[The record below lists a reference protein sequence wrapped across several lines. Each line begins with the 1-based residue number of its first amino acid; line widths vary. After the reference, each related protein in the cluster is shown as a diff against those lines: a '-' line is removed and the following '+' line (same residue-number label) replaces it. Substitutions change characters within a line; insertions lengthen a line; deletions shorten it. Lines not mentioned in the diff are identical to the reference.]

1 MLPHLGQHGP
11 ARLPQTVS
19 VSTVRRTPFSRALL
33 LPLGASAVPIHAA
46 NGVADTTPNRTSG
59 PRRPGPIPQPSQNTD
74 LSTQSSN
81 GRGRPVPGKASL
93 TADKAMAAGTPVLI
107 P

>member
-1 MLPHLGQHGP
+1 MFQ
-11 ARLPQTVS
+11 
-19 VSTVRRTPFSRALL
+19 PFCLMGLALAGTLL

-46 NGVADTTPNRTSG
+46 NGVAETMPSRTSG
-59 PRRPGPIPQPSQNTD
+59 PRRPGPIPQASQSTD

-93 TADKAMAAGTPVLI
+93 TADKAMAEGTPLQI
-107 P
+107 Q

>member
-1 MLPHLGQHGP
+1 MFQSCYHVGLALAG
-11 ARLPQTVS
+11 
-19 VSTVRRTPFSRALL
+19 ALL
-33 LPLGASAVPIHAA
+33 LPLGASAVPINAA

-93 TADKAMAAGTPVLI
+93 TADKATAAGTPVLI

>member
-1 MLPHLGQHGP
+1 MFQSFCPVGLALAG
-11 ARLPQTVS
+11 
-19 VSTVRRTPFSRALL
+19 ALL
-33 LPLGASAVPIHAA
+33 LPLGAWAVPINAA
-46 NGVADTTPNRTSG
+46 NGVADTTPNGTSW
-59 PRRPGPIPQPSQNTD
+59 PRRPGPIPQASQSTD

-93 TADKAMAAGTPVLI
+93 TADKPLAPGSPVLI

>member
-1 MLPHLGQHGP
+1 MIQSLCPLGL
-11 ARLPQTVS
+11 ALAS
-19 VSTVRRTPFSRALL
+19 ALL

-46 NGVADTTPNRTSG
+46 NGVADATPNRSSG
-59 PRRPGPIPQPSQNTD
+59 PRRPGPIPQPSQSTD
-74 LSTQSSN
+74 MSTQSSN